1 MNEKHFH
8 LLSRNRYFMKKF
20 ISIVLLSL
28 FVNSSKAQD
37 KALKID
43 SLVQKYADNEM
54 FNGSILVAEKGKII
68 YQKSFGKAVFEWN
81 VPASN
86 DTKYCIG
93 SLSKQFVSILI
104 LQLEQEGKLKLSD
117 KLSVYLPQIPMDKAN
132 ITLEQLL
139 THTSGMQHF
148 NGLSN
153 FQNTWQLKH
162 SRKEWMDKLA
172 GLPLLNNHGAYNY
185 SGPGYFFLASVVEKL
200 RGMPLAQAY
209 KKYIFNPAGMKNS
222 CSIEEKEVAISK
234 LASGYTPDLYGYRNG
249 RYRDPSTM
257 AGAGDVVTT
266 VGDFHLYDRAL
277 RSNLLL
283 SPSQKAK
290 LETPKIESEG
300 YSLTFTRF
308 FSPERKDTATLKFF
322 TGQLQGYTALAYHVL
337 EDDKLI
343 VTFYN
348 VDNPQVWEIGDK
360 LFRILYGVKVKL
372 PGKSIVQ
379 FLRNHSRGDINK
391 ATAAFISLPEKKSSN
406 LKKIAGN

>member
-1 MNEKHFH
+1 
-8 LLSRNRYFMKKF
+8 
-20 ISIVLLSL
+20 
-28 FVNSSKAQD
+28 
-37 KALKID
+37 
-43 SLVQKYADNEM
+43 
-54 FNGSILVAEKGKII
+54 
-68 YQKSFGKAVFEWN
+68 
-81 VPASN
+81 
-86 DTKYCIG
+86 
-93 SLSKQFVSILI
+93 
-104 LQLEQEGKLKLSD
+104 
-117 KLSVYLPQIPMDKAN
+117 
-132 ITLEQLL
+132 
-139 THTSGMQHF
+139 
-148 NGLSN
+148 
-153 FQNTWQLKH
+153 
-162 SRKEWMDKLA
+162 MDKLA

-391 ATAAFISLPEKKSSN
+391 ATAAFISLPEKEKQQFEKNSGELNRIGYDYLNQGKVDDAIAIFKLNVTLFPEIGDLYDS
-406 LKKIAGN
+406 LGEGYYKKGDHRSALINYSKALELDPKNTNAQNMIAELTKLLNK